1 MLEQTPDILTF
12 QECQELLK
20 VGKNTLLDLLHNN
33 HYTFSPCPAADRL
46 KQNWRY
52 REYDYSRS
60 IPIFVDHCLDVTK
73 NPADKL
79 YLQELYQCYCDFCN
93 TYDLPVT
100 TYNSFSAWLTTNIE
114 GCSKKRIHET
124 DKNPMAGLVG
134 LRLKNIPENKQLL

>member
-1 MLEQTPDILTF
+1 MAFFEILF
-12 QECQELLK
+12 FFL
-20 VGKNTLLDLLHNN
+20 
-33 HYTFSPCPAADRL
+33 
-46 KQNWRY
+46 
-52 REYDYSRS
+52 RS
-60 IPIFVDHCLDVTK
+60 VFIFVDHCLDVTK
-73 NPADKL
+73 DPADKL